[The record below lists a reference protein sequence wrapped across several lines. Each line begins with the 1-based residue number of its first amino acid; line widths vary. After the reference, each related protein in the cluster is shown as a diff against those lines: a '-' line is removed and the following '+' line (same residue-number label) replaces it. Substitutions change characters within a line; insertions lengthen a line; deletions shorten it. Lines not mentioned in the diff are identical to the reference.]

1 MHQKYFG
8 NVRKS
13 ERVNA
18 QQEQPQMAFK
28 LLDIYMN
35 TVIHLQ
41 MKRVLNNRFAMKN
54 LKNIKD
60 LLNLPQILF
69 ADFQILEEAKFI
81 QSRVGGANLMDKAG
95 HVYYKQKVCTPKI
108 HWDCR
113 FRKKLKCKG
122 RATTENFNIISLHGE
137 HNHPAPSEDEI
148 WAKTKTKSEQASN

>member
-81 QSRVGGANLMDKAG
+81 QSRTGAANLMDKAG
-95 HVYYKQKVCTPKI
+95 HIYYKQKVCTPKYQ
-108 HWDCR
+108 H
-113 FRKKLKCKG
+113 K
-122 RATTENFNIISLHGE
+122 
-137 HNHPAPSEDEI
+137 
-148 WAKTKTKSEQASN
+148 